1 MTQRE
6 YIENYIRKHGSISR
20 NHCLRE
26 FISRA
31 GAIICDMN
39 SNGYVIEGKT
49 VKGSYLTRWGM
60 QNDYVYTLKHKPK
73 NKIYSKEG
81 K

>member
-1 MTQRE
+1 MTQRQ

-26 FISRA
+26 YISRL

-39 SNGYVIEGKT
+39 NKGYVIDGSNK
-49 VKGSYLTRWGM
+49 KGSYKTRWGM
-60 QNDYVYTLKHKPK
+60 QNDFVYTLRFKPK
-73 NKIYSKEG
+73 NKIYTKG